1 MADRQSGDEIEAQTG
16 ETDYAKS
23 SVRETLRRSIKEI
36 EARQVPG
43 EEDSARKKAETKPGE
58 HEPSQGGT
66 RDESGKF
73 KPKEA
78 AVDKVAADDDT
89 TSSQTSAKP
98 EATTSEQP
106 PRGHNCTC
114 CAHDMV
120 ERKACSMGG
129 LPPEAQDYIQQR
141 ERQSQDGVQ
150 QLKNGYAQIDAAIH
164 PYKDLIRGYGQDTG
178 TTIRQLFEWN
188 TALAGPHKEQVFAQ
202 LAQRFGVDLSRV
214 APQRQPAPGGS
225 PQGGQDPF
233 APVFQQL
240 QSWQQGI
247 EQHLAQQAQ
256 QQQTREVQKAE
267 AEIKAWSQD
276 KPHFDR
282 VRATMKELVGI
293 DDQLVRT
300 GQPPR
305 FGTVKPDGSVDLTL
319 AYKRAIALDDE
330 LAGQVAAEEQQK
342 REAEIRAKAEAEAK
356 AKAQAE
362 AAKQAKELE
371 EAAAKK
377 KAGSS
382 LRPRAASGPIG
393 KGAGSTSSGKSV
405 RATLQRSIKEAM
417 GS

>member
-1 MADRQSGDEIEAQTG
+1 MADRQSGDETEAQTG
-16 ETDYAKS
+16 ETDYAES
-23 SVRETLRRSIKEI
+23 SVRETLRSSIKEI
-36 EARQVPG
+36 EARAALDKEG
-43 EEDSARKKAETKPGE
+43 SAGKKAETKQGE
-58 HEPSQGGT
+58 HGPSQARE
-66 RDESGKF
+66 RDDSGKF

-106 PRGHNCTC
+106 PAATT
-114 CAHDMV
+114 AHAAPSTWSK
-120 ERKACSMGG
+120 EKHALWAG

-164 PYKDLIRGYGQDTG
+164 PYKDLIRSYGQDTG

-202 LAQRFGVDLSRV
+202 LAQRFGVDLSII
-214 APQRQPAPGGS
+214 APQRQPASGGG

-247 EQHLAQQAQ
+247 EQHLAQQVQ
-256 QQQTREVQKAE
+256 QQQMREVQKAE

-356 AKAQAE
+356 AKAQTE
-362 AAKQAKELE
+362 AARLAREAE

-382 LRPRAASGPIG
+382 LKPRAASGPIG
-393 KGAGSTSSGKSV
+393 RGAGSTSSGESV
-405 RATLQRSIKEAM
+405 RATLQRSIKESM